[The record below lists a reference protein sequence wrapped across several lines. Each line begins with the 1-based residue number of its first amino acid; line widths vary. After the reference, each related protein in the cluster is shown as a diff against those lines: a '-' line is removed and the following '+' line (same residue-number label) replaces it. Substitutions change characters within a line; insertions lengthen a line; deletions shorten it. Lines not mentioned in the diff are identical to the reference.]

1 MAISGRQ
8 WYSQINGPSDRD
20 HPELRHQEDG
30 SSWFR
35 ISQTGHLINKG
46 EVQNKDHRYRQARK
60 KAHTGTN
67 TASRKTGSTPGLGD
81 VSQRDCSRILLSSG
95 SATAG
100 STLRDGRIGVTL
112 KSKLLAHKFFKIFF
126 LPFFSILVFQ

>member
-1 MAISGRQ
+1 MAISGRK
-8 WYSQINGPSDRD
+8 WYSPINGPRDRD

-46 EVQNKDHRYRQARK
+46 EIQNEDHRYRQARK

-67 TASRKTGSTPGLGD
+67 TASRKTGSTPGLVD
-81 VSQRDCSRILLSSG
+81 VYQTDCSLILLSSASPT
-95 SATAG
+95 SA
-100 STLRDGRIGVTL
+100 S
-112 KSKLLAHKFFKIFF
+112 
-126 LPFFSILVFQ
+126 